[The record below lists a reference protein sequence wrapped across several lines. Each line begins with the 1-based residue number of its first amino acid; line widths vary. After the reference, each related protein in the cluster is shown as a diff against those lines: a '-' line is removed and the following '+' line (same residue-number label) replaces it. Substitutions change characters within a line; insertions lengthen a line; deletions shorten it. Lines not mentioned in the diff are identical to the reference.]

1 MRQIERLLVVRAQ
14 APFDDGLVGEGDEV
28 IELVRQVE
36 RLLLLLLLLA
46 AAVVVSPAAE
56 SVKLVNLAR

>member
-36 RLLLLLLLLA
+36 RLLLLLLLA